1 MAALRARGDEV
12 VALAR
17 RAGPGLTE
25 FGTLSPDTDFSG
37 VLAGCEVVVHLA
49 ARVHRG
55 DGGDELFRRDNVDL
69 TVALARQAARVG
81 VGRFVFLSSVKVHGD
96 TSPRGRALVET
107 DPFAPADAY
116 GRSKAEAELLLGQ
129 IARETGLAVTILRP
143 PLVYGPGVRAN
154 MAALTRA
161 VRRGL
166 PLPLGAVSGNRR
178 SLVSRANLVAAVL
191 AMLDEPRAI
200 GESFLVSDGED
211 VSTRDLLVRIGR
223 ALGRPARL
231 VPVPPALLAVA
242 LGALG
247 RKGLAERLLGSL
259 AVDAGKLRRVTGW
272 RPVETLDEGLAAMV
286 AADRSDG

>member
-1 MAALRARGDEV
+1 MSALRARGDEV
-12 VALAR
+12 VALSR
-17 RAGPGLTE
+17 RAGAGLTE
-25 FGTLSPDTDFSG
+25 FGTLAPDTDFSA
-37 VLAGCEVVVHLA
+37 VLAGCDALVHLA

-55 DGGDELFRRDNVDL
+55 DGDDEQFRRDNVDL
-69 TVALARQAARVG
+69 TATLARQAARAG
-81 VGRFVFLSSVKVHGD
+81 VRRFVFLSSVKVHGD
-96 TSPRGRALVET
+96 ASPPGRALVET
-107 DPFAPADAY
+107 DPFAPTDAY
-116 GRSKAEAELLLGQ
+116 GRSKAEAEWLLGQ
-129 IARETGLAVTILRP
+129 IGRETGLGVTILRP

-154 MAALTRA
+154 MAALTGA

-178 SLVSRANLVAAVL
+178 SLVSRDNLVAAVL
-191 AMLDEPRAI
+191 ATLDEPRAI

-211 VSTRDLLVRIGR
+211 VSTRDLLVRIGG
-223 ALGRPARL
+223 ALGRPPRL

-242 LGALG
+242 LTALG

-272 RPVETLDEGLAAMV
+272 RPVETLDEGLAVMV